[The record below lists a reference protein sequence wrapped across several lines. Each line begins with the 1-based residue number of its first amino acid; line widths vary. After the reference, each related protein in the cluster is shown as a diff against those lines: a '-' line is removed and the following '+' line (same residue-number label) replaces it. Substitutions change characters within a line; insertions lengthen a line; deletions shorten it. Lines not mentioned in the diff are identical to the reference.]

1 MNKTNK
7 IIRKG
12 KKSTQDLMGIETFGK
27 YGLRANKSE
36 LAFFSVQPTNISV
49 LSQEN
54 IDVKIHHLMMLLSMV
69 PELEIICLDSCEC
82 FDGNKHNIQHI
93 LDTEQNENVRKVL
106 SADLEFL
113 DNIQVEMSTARQFL
127 FCIRAKNL
135 KDEQLFQLIN
145 RVEKAINEHSFE
157 VKRLKKQDIKRML
170 AIYFESTMNG
180 DMIEDTEG
188 IDYLEVKNV

>member
-1 MNKTNK
+1 MNKTTK
-7 IIRKG
+7 KIRKG

-36 LAFFSVQPTNISV
+36 LAFFNVQPTNISV

-82 FDGNKHNIQHI
+82 FDGNKHNIQRI
-93 LDTEQNENVRKVL
+93 LDTEQNENVREVL
-106 SADLEFL
+106 SGDLEFL
-113 DNIQVEMSTARQFL
+113 DNIQVEMSTARQFM

-145 RVEKAINEHSFE
+145 RVEKTINEHSFE
-157 VKRLKKQDIKRML
+157 VKRLKKSDIKRML

-180 DMIEDTEG
+180 DMIEDIEG
-188 IDYLEVKNV
+188 EEYIEKSK